1 MTSRLTRTAPLMHLI
16 KPLIDLGKSSHEGI
30 DPTLAELMLIR
41 ASQINGCSGCLS
53 MHTRDARQHGETEE
67 RIDQLSAWRESPLY
81 TQRERAALAWTETL
95 TRLYEQGAPDEVYE
109 RLRAQFS
116 EEEQIKLTLLI
127 GTINAFN
134 RLNVGFRLGDPG
146 AAARKAA

>member
-1 MTSRLTRTAPLMHLI
+1 MTSRLTRTANLMGLI

-30 DPTLAELMLIR
+30 DPTLSELILIR

-67 RIDQLSAWRESPLY
+67 RIYQLNAWRESALFNE
-81 TQRERAALAWTETL
+81 RERAALGWTEAL
-95 TRLYEQGAPDEVYE
+95 TRLPEYGAPDEVYAA
-109 RLRAQFS
+109 LKAHFS
-116 EEEQIKLTLLI
+116 EEEQVKITLLI